1 MADLIC
7 LKNIIRKFDLCRE
20 SVFNN
25 VLRSVQKQLRKK
37 GQLITQ
43 QTIPL
48 DTGGKV
54 NNISLARDNHS
65 PISVQP
71 FCFS

>member
-48 DTGGKV
+48 DTAYWWEGE
-54 NNISLARDNHS
+54 
-65 PISVQP
+65 QY
-71 FCFS
+71 FSST